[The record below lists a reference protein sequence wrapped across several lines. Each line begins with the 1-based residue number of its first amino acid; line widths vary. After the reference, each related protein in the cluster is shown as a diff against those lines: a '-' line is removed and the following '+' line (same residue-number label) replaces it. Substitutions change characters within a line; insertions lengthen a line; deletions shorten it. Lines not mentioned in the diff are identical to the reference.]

1 MNIVRIQL
9 HSSQISIP
17 NNSQLHCVS
26 WMQNLGYV
34 ATGGTDGVLK
44 VLKLAP
50 STHPRGSSGPT
61 NLSVNQN
68 LDGHSGIVQVAAWNE
83 VYQKLTTSDSNGLI
97 IVWLTQ
103 RDSWYEEMIN
113 NRNKSVVVDMAW
125 SHNGTKIAIA
135 YEDGQ
140 VIIGSVDGNRLW
152 SKDITGELAA
162 VCWSYDSSLLLF
174 GMADGEVHV
183 YDASGTFVQKVHMV
197 CLENVELE
205 TALTKDLRRDT
216 IISMQWYVAALAS
229 KIYDGRPNDA
239 GAFGESS
246 MNPATV
252 GRITLEAATHPLFR
266 GHIPEDRPRF
276 LIAYKHGVVQLM
288 RNENDA
294 IQLSSV
300 IFMFHN
306 NTFSISRVFSGPI
319 VIKLPNM
326 ILSKAKW
333 SPDGS
338 LLAICGLQTDLDVE
352 KCVVHFVTAYGDRQ
366 RLLQIP
372 GQTISD
378 LTWEGGGLRIC
389 MAIDSHL
396 FFANI
401 RPNYTVF
408 LCNVL
413 VNLYRTYGNRC
424 SFQWAYCGQTVVYS
438 YERSEQNEH
447 CVVFFETK
455 LEECYQKYVKQ
466 LLHIAAFEDH
476 CVVVN
481 RADDQAGMYF
491 MQICNG
497 IGTPVDS
504 KYIDLEPKFVAMNGS
519 EVLVASADAFFLWRY
534 VIPRSSRRESLPTS
548 TNTSDLY
555 VICMLLDCRESG
567 SVQRYSLPQIILK
580 NTFLLGCRVERM
592 ELNCNGTRLAVLT
605 SQGMQLFEISETSTK
620 MMNFDRKDV
629 WCIKWDAEK
638 DDTIAVMEKT
648 RMYVVR
654 NTECEEPIVN
664 SGYLCSFHNLTVRT
678 VLLDEIMKSP
688 ENPDKS
694 YIVDVEIKSLRDA
707 KNLLEKMKIQEAT
720 AFIEKNSHPKLW
732 SLLAEVAL
740 SRLDTATA
748 EHAYVMLKDYA
759 GIQLIKRIN
768 GIQHEDFKRAEIAV
782 FLGRLDEAEKIYM
795 ERDRRDLAIAMRR
808 KMNDWFRIME
818 IVQRSSGPGDDQLL
832 KQAWNHVGDYY
843 ADRQN
848 WMQAAF
854 YYEKCENYEQLIRCY
869 LMNDN
874 YEKLGNLSKQLP
886 DGHDLLKMIGEIFG
900 GAGLC
905 EQAVNCYLRC
915 DMLNDALD
923 VCIQLNQWDKAV
935 QLSKTHNLRNVD
947 ALLGKYAEQLT
958 GSNEKTL
965 AAVQLYRRAGKFL
978 EAARIVFDIANEE
991 RKKQAQPLR
1000 LKKLYVLGALLVE
1013 QYHDQNKAEVA
1024 KDADN
1029 KSGAEVALRGL
1040 LEEDN
1045 ALSLADTS
1053 LIDGAWRGAEA
1064 YHFYM
1069 LAQHQ
1074 LYESTNAIGIFT
1086 INLLSTD
1093 YFIPDDVDAS
1103 MKTALHLTD
1112 FDDILEPV
1120 EVYSLLALASCA
1132 ARQFSVCS
1140 RAFIKLESL
1149 PSITP
1154 QEREAYSKLAL
1165 TIFTKYP
1172 PNDTRLVQVE
1182 CTGCD
1187 AHIPDYCQMC
1197 PNCDT
1202 KFPTCIVSGRPLLDY
1217 QFWLCPTCKHRAYE
1231 QQISSMR
1238 YCPLCHGEV

>member
-1 MNIVRIQL
+1 FLEFCFI
-9 HSSQISIP
+9 SKFFFFSEASQSEALLNPPTIS
-17 NNSQLHCVS
+17 
-26 WMQNLGYV
+26 
-34 ATGGTDGVLK
+34 
-44 VLKLAP
+44 
-50 STHPRGSSGPT
+50 
-61 NLSVNQN
+61 
-68 LDGHSGIVQVAAWNE
+68 
-83 VYQKLTTSDSNGLI
+83 
-97 IVWLTQ
+97 
-103 RDSWYEEMIN
+103 
-113 NRNKSVVVDMAW
+113 
-125 SHNGTKIAIA
+125 
-135 YEDGQ
+135 
-140 VIIGSVDGNRLW
+140 RL
-152 SKDITGELAA
+152 
-162 VCWSYDSSLLLF
+162 
-174 GMADGEVHV
+174 
-183 YDASGTFVQKVHMV
+183 
-197 CLENVELE
+197 
-205 TALTKDLRRDT
+205 
-216 IISMQWYVAALAS
+216 
-229 KIYDGRPNDA
+229 
-239 GAFGESS
+239 
-246 MNPATV
+246 
-252 GRITLEAATHPLFR
+252 TLESTTHPLFR
-266 GHIPEDRPRF
+266 GHVPEDRPRF
-276 LIAYKHGVVQLM
+276 LVAYKHGVVQLM

-294 IQLSSV
+294 
-300 IFMFHN
+300 N
-306 NTFSISRVFSGPI
+306 PI

-326 ILSKAKW
+326 VLSKARW

-338 LLAICGLQTDLDVE
+338 LLAICGLQTDLDAE
-352 KCVVHFVTAYGDRQ
+352 KCVVHFVTAYGEVNIRQ

-372 GQTISD
+372 GQVISD
-378 LTWEGGGLRIC
+378 LTWEGGGLRLC
-389 MAIDSHL
+389 MAIDTHL

-401 RPNYTVF
+401 RPNYK
-408 LCNVL
+408 
-413 VNLYRTYGNRC
+413 
-424 SFQWAYCGQTVVYS
+424 WAYCGQTVVYS
-438 YERSEQNEH
+438 YERQENNEH

-466 LLHIAAFEDH
+466 L
-476 CVVVN
+476 
-481 RADDQAGMYF
+481 YF
-491 MQICNG
+491 MQVCNG

-504 KYIDLEPKFVAMNGS
+504 KYIDLEPKFVAMNAS

-534 VIPRSSRRESLPTS
+534 VVPRSSFRDALSTSTS
-548 TNTSDLY
+548 TNDLIY
-555 VICMLLDCRESG
+555 HIDDGSSKDAKGGDAQRKPQRYHDHICAVSISEKFFIICRESG
-567 SVQRYSLPQIILK
+567 TIQRYSLPQVALQG
-580 NTFLLGCRVERM
+580 TFTLGCRIERM
-592 ELNCNGTRLAVLT
+592 ELNCNGTRLAVLS
-605 SQGMQLFEISETSTK
+605 SQGMKLYEISENSAR
-620 MMNFDRKDV
+620 MMNFDRKDI
-629 WCIKWDAEK
+629 WSIKWDTEK

-648 RMYVVR
+648 RMYVIR

-664 SGYLCSFHNLTVRT
+664 TGYICSFRNLTVRT

-759 GIQLIKRIN
+759 GIQLIKRVN
-768 GIQHEDFKRAEIAV
+768 SIQQEDFKRAEIAV
-782 FLGRLDEAEKIYM
+782 FFGRVDEAEKIYM
-795 ERDRRDLAIAMRR
+795 EHDRRDLAIAMRR

-848 WMQAAF
+848 WVQAAV
-854 YYEKCENYEQLIRCY
+854 YYEKGENYEQLIRCY

-874 YEKLGNLSKQLP
+874 YDKLESLSKQLP
-886 DGHDLLKMIGEIFG
+886 DGHELLKMIGEIFG

-923 VCIQLNQWDKAV
+923 VCIQLNQWESAV
-935 QLSKTHNLRNVD
+935 QLSKTHNLRDVD
-947 ALLGKYAEQLT
+947 ALLGKYAEHLT

-991 RKKQAQPLR
+991 RKKQSQPLR

-1013 QYHDQNKAEVA
+1013 QYHDQNKAEIA
-1024 KDADN
+1024 KDVEN
-1029 KSGAEVALRGL
+1029 KTGAEVALRGL

-1045 ALSLADTS
+1045 TLSLADSS

-1074 LYESTNAIGIFT
+1074 LYAG
-1086 INLLSTD
+1086 
-1093 YFIPDDVDAS
+1093 DVDAA

-1120 EVYSLLALASCA
+1120 EVFSLLALASCA

-1149 PSITP
+1149 TTISP

-1165 TIFTKYP
+1165 SIFTKYP
-1172 PNDTRLVQVE
+1172 PKDTRSVEAE

-1187 AHIPDYCQMC
+1187 ARITDYCQMC

-1202 KFPTCIVSGRPLLDY
+1202 KFPTCIVSGSPLLDY

-1231 QQISSMR
+1231 QRISSMR
-1238 YCPLCHGEV
+1238 YCPLCHGDV